1 MFTYQ
6 NYCQQDQSLSFQQ
19 ADNIHQKIVEA
30 IQNNNQGQLLYEEI
44 LKAGKEYIQIR
55 MDWAFLTK
63 EEKKKVNEI
72 RTQKHN
78 AVIASFDALA
88 SFCQTNHL
96 DTSWRDEIGYE
107 ENGKGYRKRIGDMG
121 CYLAFISSLSTR

>member
-55 MDWAFLTK
+55 VDWAFLTK
-63 EEKKKVNEI
+63 EEKKKINEI

-78 AVIASFDALA
+78 AVISSFDALA
-88 SFCQTNHL
+88 SF
-96 DTSWRDEIGYE
+96 
-107 ENGKGYRKRIGDMG
+107 
-121 CYLAFISSLSTR
+121 LSIESFG